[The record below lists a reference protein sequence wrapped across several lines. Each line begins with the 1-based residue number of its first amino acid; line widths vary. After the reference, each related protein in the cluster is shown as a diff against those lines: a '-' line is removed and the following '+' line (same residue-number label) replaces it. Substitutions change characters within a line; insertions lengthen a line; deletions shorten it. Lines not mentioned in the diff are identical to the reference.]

1 MNIFCKYQV
10 DQLIN
15 TAVIK
20 VLGNDWLLNVR
31 ESEKSTEGIRRK
43 KNIEIKNIK
52 YTCIKE

>member
-1 MNIFCKYQV
+1 MLVVAYIMNIFCKYQV

-31 ESEKSTEGIRRK
+31 ENERTTEGIK
-43 KNIEIKNIK
+43 S
-52 YTCIKE
+52 T

>member
-1 MNIFCKYQV
+1 MLVVAYIMNMLYKYQV

-31 ESEKSTEGIRRK
+31 ENERTTEGIK
-43 KNIEIKNIK
+43 S
-52 YTCIKE
+52 T